1 MTDIST
7 SDEPRGRFTDPGPI
21 AIIDIG
27 SNSVRLVIYERLARN
42 PTALFNEKILAGLGR
57 GIGATG
63 RLGEENVATALRAL
77 VRFRRVCDH
86 VGVIKL
92 HILATAASRE
102 AENGAEFI
110 AKVENICRAN
120 VQILSGRDEAFYSAM
135 GVFSG
140 FWRADGLVGDLG
152 GGSLELVD
160 ISAHGIGD
168 GRTFPL
174 GGIRLQESSEKDL
187 ALANEIAR
195 EELEKA
201 DWLGKAKDRN
211 FYAIGGTW
219 RSLGRLHLYQQGYP
233 LHVMHDYTV
242 PAEVMIDFCEQL
254 MRDDL
259 SNEPSIQVISKAR
272 RGLLPYGATV
282 MRQTLLHCQADQ
294 VVFSALGVREGYLY
308 DQLDEDGKK
317 QDPLLTAAHEL
328 GVLRARDPSYSA
340 EVVEWSEQAMRV
352 AGVDESEGERR
363 LRIAACQLTDIGWR
377 AHPDYRGQQSLNIIS
392 NGGFVGID
400 HAGRAYLALTV
411 FYRYEGL
418 MDDALSPAIRSL
430 SNPRLMKLAR
440 MLGATLRVA
449 ALISAS
455 MNGVLLKSKLSLV
468 NDKLVLALPAEL
480 ADMQGDRLT
489 KRLNQLG
496 RVMDL
501 EAEVRVL

>member
-57 GIGATG
+57 GVGATG
-63 RLGEENVATALRAL
+63 RLGDENVDTAQRAL

-86 VGVIKL
+86 VGVTEL
-92 HILATAASRE
+92 HILATAAARE
-102 AENGAEFI
+102 AENGPAFI
-110 AKVENICRAN
+110 AKVESICRAK

-174 GGIRLQESSEKDL
+174 GGIRLQESSDKDL

-195 EELEKA
+195 EELDKA
-201 DWLGKAKDRN
+201 DWLGKAKNRD

-219 RSLGRLHLYQQGYP
+219 RSLGRLHLFQQGYP

-242 PAEVMIDFCEQL
+242 PAEVMIEFCEQII
-254 MRDDL
+254 RDDL
-259 SNEPSIQVISKAR
+259 SNEPCIQVISKAR
-272 RGLLPYGATV
+272 RALLPYGAAV
-282 MRQTLLHCQADQ
+282 MRQTLLHCEADK

-308 DQLDEDGKK
+308 DLLDEEGKK
-317 QDPLLTAAHEL
+317 QDPLITAAHEL
-328 GVLRARDPSYSA
+328 GVLRSRDPSYSA

-363 LRIAACQLTDIGWR
+363 LRVAACQLTDIGWR
-377 AHPDYRGQQSLNIIS
+377 AHPDYRGQQSLNIVS

-411 FYRYEGL
+411 FYRYEGI
-418 MDDALSPAIRSL
+418 MDDALSPSIRSL
-430 SNPRLMKLAR
+430 CNTRLMKLAR
-440 MLGATLRVA
+440 ILGATLRVA

-468 NDKLVLALPAEL
+468 NGKLVLALPAEL